1 MKYYV
6 YEKTPETDEFNT
18 LLKCRLD
25 IRTSLDTMGYMPIH
39 IPSEDFTDKE
49 GELYLAKRARQGIST
64 AKNFKLWIDR
74 LRCVKSGDIVLIQYP
89 PLNWTLF
96 MNVLLWLKMKGVY
109 LIAIIHDL
117 DSYRDS
123 DEGKLIKN
131 WYQFEDTHSLSFFNQ
146 LIVQNTRMKKLLL
159 ASGFEEKKMIN
170 IRLLDYLTEGEDK
183 SAKRF
188 KKTYPVVITGNF
200 NNDETKK
207 LSFIYSDEAAPSVK
221 FRIYGT
227 GVDMDRIS
235 SLDAEY
241 MGNFPAAIMPH
252 EIEGSFGLVWDGN
265 SVNTCSGNWGEY
277 LRIDNPLK
285 FSLYLA
291 AGIPVIIWQEA
302 ALAGF
307 VKRYNIGITVKSL
320 YEIGDRIKSVTK
332 DEYEKMKENIAPF
345 KEAVKDGA
353 FIKKAI
359 ERAELRL

>member
-18 LLKCRLD
+18 LLKCRKD
-25 IRTSLDTMGYMPIH
+25 IRDILDSEGYKPVH
-39 IPSEDFTDKE
+39 IPSEDFVDRE
-49 GELYLAKRARQGIST
+49 DELYLKQKARQGIST
-64 AKNFKLWIDR
+64 AKNFKLWIEK
-74 LRCVKSGDIVLIQYP
+74 LSCVKSGDIVLIQYP

-96 MNVLLWLKMKGVY
+96 MNVLLWLKMKGAY

-123 DEGKLIKN
+123 EEGKLIKN
-131 WYQFEDTHSLSFFNQ
+131 WYYYEDTHSLSFFNQ
-146 LIVQNTRMKKLLL
+146 LIVQNVRMKKLLI
-159 ASGFEEKKMIN
+159 ASGFDEKKMIN
-170 IRLLDYLTEGEDK
+170 IRLFDYLTDGSDK
-183 SAKRF
+183 GSCRF
-188 KKTYPVVITGNF
+188 KKDDPIVITGNF
-200 NNDETKK
+200 NNNEDKR
-207 LSFIYSDEAAPSVK
+207 LSFIYSDEPAPKSK

-227 GVDMDRIS
+227 GVDESRVKC
-235 SLDAEY
+235 LDAEY
-241 MGNFPAAIMPH
+241 MGNFPAARMPG

-265 SVNTCSGNWGEY
+265 SINSCSGNWGDY

-291 AGIPVIIWQEA
+291 AGIPIIIWEEA

-307 VKRYNIGITVKSL
+307 VKRYGAGITVRNL
-320 YEIGDRIKSVTK
+320 YEIEEKINSLSV

-345 KEAVKDGA
+345 SKEVKSGA

-359 ERAELRL
+359 ERAQLRL